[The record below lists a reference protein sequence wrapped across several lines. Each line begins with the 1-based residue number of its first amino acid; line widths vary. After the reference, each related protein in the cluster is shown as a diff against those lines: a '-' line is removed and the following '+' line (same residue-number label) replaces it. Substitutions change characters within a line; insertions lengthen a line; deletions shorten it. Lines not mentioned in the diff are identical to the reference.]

1 MVFNT
6 CINCT
11 NYNVQAVIHFFISL
25 IKMKIKLI
33 DEASFVKMQNITCA
47 SIFHYLFQV
56 VWPATYLINGWI
68 DCTPFKLT
76 SIFFCSSNRARDNP
90 RWSSPKGEAVRFYTR
105 DTNKWWGVGRCSRET
120 CPKWLNRAPRP
131 LLRGVTCLMIWI
143 WNSYEQMCFILF
155 LLYIHVLIDGTLV
168 KLFLC
173 CVDKSWTELIYMH
186 VRVQLVYMHLHEGK
200 GTQMKNNQQLIS
212 KIWMFWCKFN
222 VLM

>member
-76 SIFFCSSNRARDNP
+76 SIFFVAATGPETTPDDHHSRARRSDSTPGTPTSDGGWAGAPGKHAPNGSTGPLLCSS
-90 RWSSPKGEAVRFYTR
+90 G
-105 DTNKWWGVGRCSRET
+105 G
-120 CPKWLNRAPRP
+120 
-131 LLRGVTCLMIWI
+131 
-143 WNSYEQMCFILF
+143 
-155 LLYIHVLIDGTLV
+155 
-168 KLFLC
+168 
-173 CVDKSWTELIYMH
+173 
-186 VRVQLVYMHLHEGK
+186 
-200 GTQMKNNQQLIS
+200 
-212 KIWMFWCKFN
+212 
-222 VLM
+222 